1 MIQAVFE
8 AVFLLSVTAYLA
20 YRIGQLVEQRKNRK
34 FLAAHE
40 QQNQKLKEL
49 SFDLDYCNRTR
60 RQVQQQLRAFQS
72 RLAEPA
78 DTPQVSIN
86 LGGKMIVPAKS
97 SQPRDGKK
105 YEV

>member
-8 AVFLLSVTAYLA
+8 ALILLSVTAYLG
-20 YRIGQLVEQRKNRK
+20 YRIGQFVEQRKNRK

-40 QQNQKLKEL
+40 QQIQKLKEL

-60 RQVQQQLRAFQS
+60 RQVQQQMRSLQS
-72 RLAEPA
+72 RLTQPTDA
-78 DTPQVSIN
+78 PQVSIN
-86 LGGKMIVPAKS
+86 AGGKMDVPATTP
-97 SQPRDGKK
+97 QPPAGKK